1 MFSKSIV
8 VDYTLIFLRDLVIF
22 KASSTRDNM
31 HTKGKV
37 VVEASND
44 NKEDNLA

>member
-1 MFSKSIV
+1 M
-8 VDYTLIFLRDLVIF
+8 IF

-31 HTKGKV
+31 QTKGKV
-37 VVEASND
+37 VIEAAND